1 MFMLVVLVT
10 VVSAAGVGKLAVLD
24 QRRMR
29 AQSSRGDRSISR
41 MYSGSNA
48 YGLPAAQQSRSV
60 APQNTLRDTP
70 VLVRR

>member
-1 MFMLVVLVT
+1 MFVVLVT
-10 VVSAAGVGKLAVLD
+10 VAVAGGVGKLAVLD

-29 AQSSRGDRSISR
+29 AQSHQGDRSISR
-41 MYSGSNA
+41 MYSGSTA
-48 YGLPAAQQSRSV
+48 YGLPAAQQSRSI